1 VLEGGRGEGRVG
13 LEMRMKGK
21 MRKRKGRGGRLTAAK
36 VTVDMAA
43 TRARSLVP
51 NNMIALEGK
60 CKGLIALCFG
70 SDDIC
75 RSSLA
80 AL

>member
-1 VLEGGRGEGRVG
+1 
-13 LEMRMKGK
+13 M
-21 MRKRKGRGGRLTAAK
+21 
-36 VTVDMAA
+36 TVDMAA

>member
-1 VLEGGRGEGRVG
+1 MLEGGRGEGRVG

-21 MRKRKGRGGRLTAAK
+21 MRKRKGRGGRLNGGEG
-36 VTVDMAA
+36 DGGHGGHEGEE
-43 TRARSLVP
+43 LVP